1 MAAEGT
7 WSRLLPSAPLGWLQ
21 LWHKPLRLTVAVAGI
36 AFAVL
41 LILMQLGFR
50 SALFES
56 TLRFHERF
64 RYDIALFSTDS
75 VFIVR
80 PAPFTIRRLY
90 EAMGSPDVE
99 SVSPVYIF
107 PATWKNPWTNA
118 RRSINAVGIDPTRN
132 VLDTQG
138 FVDNY
143 SRLAAQDV
151 VLFDRASRPEFG
163 PVGESWRP
171 DAPVSTEINDRAV
184 SVVGLVEIGPSF
196 GIDGT
201 VLTSVDNWLRLFPD
215 RSRNQ
220 IQLGLVTLKPGV
232 DANAA
237 RNRLRSYLPA
247 DVLVMTKADFAA
259 REKAYW
265 NGATPIGY
273 VFAFGAIMGLVV
285 GAIIVYQILF
295 ADVSEHLREYAT
307 LRAIGYR
314 NRFVSGIVLQQAAIL
329 AVLGYLP
336 GMAAAWFLYRSAA
349 HATRLP
355 LHLTTDRALT
365 VFVLTLVMCALS
377 GFLALR
383 KVRRLDPAEVF

>member
-1 MAAEGT
+1 LAAESH
-7 WSRLLPSAPLGWLQ
+7 WSRWLPSPPLGWLQ
-21 LWHKPLRLTVAVAGI
+21 LWHKPLRLLVAVAGI
-36 AFAVL
+36 SFAVM

-64 RYDIALFSTDS
+64 RYDIALFSTES

-90 EAMGSPDVE
+90 EALGSPDVE

-107 PATWKNPWTNA
+107 PATWKNPWDNA
-118 RRSINAVGIDPTRN
+118 RRSLNAVGIDPTRD
-132 VLDTQG
+132 VLDTPG
-138 FVDNY
+138 FAENLHK
-143 SRLAAQDV
+143 LAAQDV

-163 PVGESWRP
+163 PVGKEWRE
-171 DAPVSTEINDRAV
+171 DAPIVTEINDRSV

-201 VLTSVDNWLRLFPD
+201 VITSVDNWLRLFPD

-232 DANAA
+232 DPLAA
-237 RNRLRSYLPA
+237 RDRLRSYVPT
-247 DVLVMTKADFAA
+247 DVLVLTKADFAA

-295 ADVSEHLREYAT
+295 ADVSEHLRKYAT
-307 LRAIGYR
+307 LRAMGYR
-314 NRFVSGIVLQQAAIL
+314 NKFVSGIVLQQAAIL

-336 GMAAAWFLYRSAA
+336 GMAASVLLYRSAA

-355 LHLTTDRALT
+355 LHLTTDRAVT
-365 VFVLTLVMCALS
+365 VFLLTLAMCALS